1 VRKVSARNVLQGA
14 VESTGRL
21 YSNLTNDEFVLF
33 RGAMNRRL
41 REAYELEFWPD
52 LMTIEKRYWRDT
64 WLPVYTYADGAE
76 VYVSALDK
84 YYTNSSGGDT
94 TGTPGTSSDWTSLT
108 SFINYV
114 SHEQNPLLL
123 GSNSTEEIGATYRGT
138 SKDPRLSLDYET
150 FPFEVKDIGVV
161 FPYVDKSYIYLEY
174 RKRAPEIKGDKFDST
189 KTYYPG
195 QQVFYEGT
203 DSRDVGEFYDVQ
215 LESTN
220 STTSAPSTN
229 GTVHADWKKVDI
241 PYIFGAYME
250 KAISADILL
259 LDEKSDLAGIQ
270 FNESNR
276 LLGCEVKKATNQQG
290 DTVQPKFRGY

>member
-1 VRKVSARNVLQGA
+1 MRKVSARNVLQGA

-52 LMTIEKRYWRDT
+52 LMTIEKRYWRDI
-64 WLPVYTYADGAE
+64 WIAGTYANGAE
-76 VYVSALDK
+76 VYSATEEK
-84 YYTNSSGGDT
+84 YYTNSSGGST
-94 TGTPGTSSDWTSLT
+94 TGTPGVSTDWTDLT
-108 SFINYV
+108 GYITYV
-114 SHEQNPLLL
+114 SHEQNLQ
-123 GSNSTEEIGATYRGT
+123 TEIGATYRGT

-161 FPYVDKSYIYLEY
+161 FPYVDKSCIYLEY

-189 KTYYPG
+189 KTYYEG

-203 DSRDVGEFYDVQ
+203 DSRDVGEFYTVI
-215 LESTN
+215 TA
-220 STTSAPSTN
+220 STTATPSTN
-229 GTVHADWKKVDI
+229 GAVNAAWSKVDI
-241 PYIFGAYME
+241 PYIFGAYLE

>member
-1 VRKVSARNVLQGA
+1 MRSVSARNVLQGA

-52 LMTIEKRYWRDT
+52 LMTIEKRYWRDI
-64 WLPVYTYADGAE
+64 WLPATTYADGAE
-76 VYVSALDK
+76 VYFSTGEK
-84 YYTNSSGGDT
+84 YYTNSSGGNT
-94 TGTPGTSSDWTSLT
+94 TGTPGTSADWTDLKDYIT
-108 SFINYV
+108 YV
-114 SHEQNPLLL
+114 SHTQV
-123 GSNSTEEIGATYRGT
+123 GQTEIGATYRGT
-138 SKDPRLSLDYET
+138 SKDPRNSLDYET
-150 FPFEVKDIGVV
+150 YPFEIKDLGVV
-161 FPYVDKSYIYLEY
+161 FPYVDKSCIYLEF
-174 RKRAPEIKGDKFDST
+174 RKRSPELKGDKFDSS

-195 QQVFYEGT
+195 QQVFHEGS
-203 DSRDVGEFYDVQ
+203 DSRDVGEFYEVA
-215 LESTN
+215 SGVV
-220 STTSAPSTN
+220 STTNTPSTN

-241 PYIFGAYME
+241 PYIFGAYLE
-250 KAISADILL
+250 KAIAADILL
-259 LDEKSDLAGIQ
+259 LDEKPDLASVQ